1 MKKVTGFFKRLSQE
15 MKLITK
21 PTWKE
26 EVSGTGLVFG
36 LAVLSAVWFSALD
49 SVFTSLLKL
58 FIH

>member
-1 MKKVTGFFKRLSQE
+1 MKKVIGFFKRLKKE

-26 EVSGTGLVFG
+26 EVSGTALVFG
-36 LAVLSAVWFSALD
+36 LAMLSAISISAVD

-58 FIH
+58 FV